1 MFMGVIS
8 FRPGSGLLVAG
19 QAGTLYVVSP
29 NEGPLRDA
37 LIATVLETETDLI
50 DAAIATFARH
60 RLAVGTGFVIVEPI
74 GRIQGTTRSIRV
86 LLHGQIGLHVVT
98 GELGEQTMSGLT
110 SGADVEALVETVE
123 DVAWIV
129 CGAGGTDLY
138 RLTPGSVAPAGGF
151 TYRSVPVVSM
161 PVVSVPVV
169 SVPVV
174 SVPVVSMPV
183 VSMPVASM
191 PVASI
196 GPLELVDE
204 AVPLAGGT
212 SWLVSDA
219 AGPAPSP
226 WAPEAL
232 EALEPEPTPARPIHS
247 IDDAPTWAKDSVP
260 APTESATDLTAED
273 RQSIWGR
280 LLLDDGDAIDL
291 RQPVVFGRFPSPKL
305 LVDGEEPLAVKLVD
319 AEKRVS
325 QQHLIVR
332 FDGRSVVV
340 EDQRSTNGTTVRERG
355 GAEVRLEPGASVT
368 LQDGMVV
375 TMAKRRS
382 FSFVA
387 AKPTAPHLADAA
399 LSNR

>member
-1 MFMGVIS
+1 MGVIS

-19 QAGTLYVVSP
+19 HAGTLYVVSP

-37 LIATVLETETDLI
+37 LIATVLETETDVI

-74 GRIQGTTRSIRV
+74 GRIQGTTRSVRV
-86 LLHGQIGLHVVT
+86 LLHGQIGLHVVS
-98 GELGEQTMSGLT
+98 GEPGEQTMGGIA
-110 SGADVEALVETVE
+110 SGADSEALVETVE
-123 DVAWIV
+123 GVAWIV
-129 CGAGGTDLY
+129 CGAGGPDLY
-138 RLTPGSVAPAGGF
+138 QLGSGSVAPAGGF
-151 TYRSVPVVSM
+151 TYRSVPVVS
-161 PVVSVPVV
+161 VPVV
-169 SVPVV
+169 SVPVA
-174 SVPVVSMPV
+174 SVPV
-183 VSMPVASM
+183 A
-191 PVASI
+191 AR
-196 GPLELVDE
+196 
-204 AVPLAGGT
+204 T

-226 WAPEAL
+226 WAPDAV

-247 IDDAPTWAKDSVP
+247 IDDAPTWAKDPTP
-260 APTESATDLTAED
+260 ATTESAADITTAD
-273 RQSIWGR
+273 RRPVWGR

-305 LVDGEEPLAVKLVD
+305 LVDGEEPHAVKLVD

-332 FDGRSVVV
+332 FDGRNVVV

-355 GAEVRLEPGASVT
+355 GADVRLEPGASVT

-399 LSNR
+399 LSAG

>member
-1 MFMGVIS
+1 MGVIS

-29 NEGPLRDA
+29 NDGPLRDA

-74 GRIQGTTRSIRV
+74 GRIQRTTRSIRV
-86 LLHGQIGLHVVT
+86 LLHGQIGLHVVS

-110 SGADVEALVETVE
+110 SGADGEALVETVE

-138 RLTPGSVAPAGGF
+138 QLGPGSVAPAGGF
-151 TYRSVPVVSM
+151 TYRSVPVVS
-161 PVVSVPVV
+161 VPVV

-174 SVPVVSMPV
+174 SVPV
-183 VSMPVASM
+183 AS
-191 PVASI
+191 
-196 GPLELVDE
+196 
-204 AVPLAGGT
+204 VPMAART

-219 AGPAPSP
+219 AGSAPSP

-232 EALEPEPTPARPIHS
+232 EAEPNPARPIHS
-247 IDDAPTWAKDSVP
+247 IDDAPTWAKDPTP
-260 APTESATDLTAED
+260 ATTESATDATTAD
-273 RQSIWGR
+273 RRTVWGR

-305 LVDGEEPLAVKLVD
+305 LVDGEEPHAVKLVD

-332 FDGRSVVV
+332 FDGRNVVV

-355 GAEVRLEPGASVT
+355 GADVRLEPGASVT

-382 FSFVA
+382 FRFVA
-387 AKPTAPHLADAA
+387 AKPTAPHPADAA
-399 LSNR
+399 LSNG